1 MNYQTKNGLDELD
14 WQILEELQQDARLSF
29 SEIARR
35 INLSQ
40 PTVAERVRRLE
51 ETGVITGY
59 HACIDTS
66 RIGLPVTA
74 YIRLTVPTY
83 AVSKV
88 DEIIRGLGSIEE
100 CHRITGDD
108 CLIIKAHAAS
118 VQTLEEV
125 LKQLTQYGTTSTS
138 IVLSSVV
145 TRRTFREKIALMEHS
160 TDPKTII

>member
-1 MNYQTKNGLDELD
+1 MSYQIKKEVDEAD

-35 INLSQ
+35 VNLSQ

-51 ETGVITGY
+51 EMGIITGY

-66 RIGLPVTA
+66 AIGLPVSA
-74 YIRLTVPTY
+74 YIRLTVPSY

-88 DEIIRGLGSIEE
+88 DEIIKGNGSIEE

-118 VQTLEEV
+118 VPQLEDV

-145 TRRTFREKIALMEHS
+145 TRRTFREKMNLSRNE
-160 TDPKTII
+160 

>member
-1 MNYQTKNGLDELD
+1 MNYQTKNELDEVD
-14 WQILEELQQDARLSF
+14 WRILEELQQNARLSF

-35 INLSQ
+35 VNLSQ

-51 ETGVITGY
+51 ETGIITGY
-59 HACIDTS
+59 HACIDTNH
-66 RIGLPVTA
+66 IGLPVTA

-88 DEIIRGLGSIEE
+88 DEIIQGIGTIEE

-118 VQTLEEV
+118 VPMLEEV
-125 LKQLTQYGTTSTS
+125 LKQLTKYGTTSTS

-145 TRRTFREKIALMEHS
+145 MRRTFREKMDLIANL
-160 TDPKTII
+160 

>member
-1 MNYQTKNGLDELD
+1 MNYQTKNGLDEAD

-35 INLSQ
+35 VNLSQ

-51 ETGVITGY
+51 EMGVITGY
-59 HACIDTS
+59 HACIDTAA
-66 RIGLPVTA
+66 IGLPVSA

-83 AVSKV
+83 SVSKV
-88 DEIIRGLGSIEE
+88 DDIIRGIGAIEE

-118 VQTLEEV
+118 VPQLEEV
-125 LKQLTQYGTTSTS
+125 LKQLTKYGTTSTS
-138 IVLSSVV
+138 IILSSVV
-145 TRRTFREKIALMEHS
+145 TRRTFCK
-160 TDPKTII
+160 KTELAD

>member
-1 MNYQTKNGLDELD
+1 MNYQTKKELDEID

-35 INLSQ
+35 VNLSQ

-59 HACIDTS
+59 HACIDTNC
-66 RIGLPVTA
+66 IGLPVMA

-88 DEIIRGLGSIEE
+88 DEIIQGIGEIEE

-118 VQTLEEV
+118 VHRLEDV
-125 LKQLTQYGTTSTS
+125 LKQLTQYGSTSTS
-138 IVLSSVV
+138 IVLSTVV
-145 TRRTFREKIALMEHS
+145 ARRTFQEKANVRRAF
-160 TDPKTII
+160 

>member
-1 MNYQTKNGLDELD
+1 MNYQTKKEIDEVD

-35 INLSQ
+35 VNLSQ

-51 ETGVITGY
+51 EAGIITGY
-59 HACIDTS
+59 HACINTS
-66 RIGLPVTA
+66 CIGLPVTA
-74 YIRLTVPTY
+74 YIRLIVPTY
-83 AVSKV
+83 TVSKV
-88 DEIIRGLGSIEE
+88 DEVIRGIGEIEE

-118 VQTLEEV
+118 VHRLEDI

-145 TRRTFREKIALMEHS
+145 TRRTFREKVGL
-160 TDPKTII
+160 TRGD

>member
-1 MNYQTKNGLDELD
+1 MNYQTKSGLDEID

-35 INLSQ
+35 VNLSQ

-51 ETGVITGY
+51 EMEVITGY
-59 HACIDTS
+59 HACIDTHK
-66 RIGLPVTA
+66 IGLPVTA

-88 DEIIRGLGSIEE
+88 DEVIRGIGTIEE

-108 CLIIKAHAAS
+108 CLIIKAHASS
-118 VQTLEEV
+118 VPMLEEV
-125 LKQLTQYGTTSTS
+125 LKQLTKYGTTSTS
-138 IVLSSVV
+138 IILSSVV
-145 TRRTFREKIALMEHS
+145 KRRTFCEKVEMVENI
-160 TDPKTII
+160 

>member
-1 MNYQTKNGLDELD
+1 MNYQTKKELDEID

-35 INLSQ
+35 VNLSQ

-66 RIGLPVTA
+66 CIGLPVMA

-88 DEIIRGLGSIEE
+88 DEIIQGIGEIEE

-118 VQTLEEV
+118 VHRLEDV
-125 LKQLTQYGTTSTS
+125 LKQLTQYGSTSTS
-138 IVLSSVV
+138 IVLSTVV
-145 TRRTFREKIALMEHS
+145 ARRTFQEKANVRRAF
-160 TDPKTII
+160 